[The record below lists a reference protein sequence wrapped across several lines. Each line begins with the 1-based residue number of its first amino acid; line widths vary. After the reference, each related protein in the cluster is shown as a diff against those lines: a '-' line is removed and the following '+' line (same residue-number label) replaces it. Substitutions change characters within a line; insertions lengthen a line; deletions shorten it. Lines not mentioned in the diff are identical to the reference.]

1 MKNRE
6 VNSSNY
12 ENIGRLLISCVD
24 KPGIVACVSNFLY
37 IKGANIVTSD
47 QHTTDPQEGQ
57 FFMRVVFHLPN
68 LKDELDQMKQD
79 FIAIANDYEM
89 QWEIHLAEYKKKTAI
104 FVSKEDH
111 CLRELLWQA
120 NTLRADIQCVISNH
134 LDAKELVESY
144 NIPFYYL
151 PVTKETKKEV
161 EAKQIEILQTY
172 DIDLIVL
179 ARYMQILS
187 PDFVSHYKD
196 QIINIHHSFLP
207 AFIGANPYQNAYK
220 RGVKIIGATAHY
232 VTNDL
237 DEGPIIEQDVER
249 VYHSDC
255 AAELKRIGSH
265 IERIVLARAVSWH
278 LDDKILTYH
287 NKTVVFR

>member
-1 MKNRE
+1 
-6 VNSSNY
+6 
-12 ENIGRLLISCVD
+12 
-24 KPGIVACVSNFLY
+24 
-37 IKGANIVTSD
+37 
-47 QHTTDPQEGQ
+47 
-57 FFMRVVFHLPN
+57 MRVVFQLPN
-68 LKDELDQMKQD
+68 LKIELDDLKQE
-79 FIAIANDYEM
+79 FLAIANDYDM
-89 QWEIHLAEYKKKTAI
+89 QWDIHLAEYKKKTAI

-111 CLRELLWQA
+111 CLRELLWQS

-151 PVTKETKKEV
+151 PVTKETKQEV
-161 EAKQIEILQTY
+161 EANQIEILQKY
-172 DIDLIVL
+172 DVDLIVL

-187 PDFVSHYKD
+187 PDFVSMYKD

-249 VYHSDC
+249 VHHSDC